1 MFLKKVNGGM
11 AYKFFHFLGISCS
24 NAYVAG
30 NKLFEQCCYVSTY
43 ERVAIPVV
51 RADCGAQRLRHC
63 LHELGSFSQ
72 PFLLQAQ
79 IQP

>member
-1 MFLKKVNGGM
+1 MFLSKVNGM
-11 AYKFFHFLGISCS
+11 ACKFFHFLGISCS

-30 NKLFEQCCYVSTY
+30 NKLFEQCSCVRAY

-63 LHELGSFSQ
+63 PHELGSFSQ
-72 PFLLQAQ
+72 PFPLQAQ